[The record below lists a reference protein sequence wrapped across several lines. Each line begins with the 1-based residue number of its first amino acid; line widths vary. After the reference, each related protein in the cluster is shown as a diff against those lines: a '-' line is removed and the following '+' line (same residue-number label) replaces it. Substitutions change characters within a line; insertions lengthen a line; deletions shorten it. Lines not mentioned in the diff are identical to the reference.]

1 MDSFPSH
8 SLKKTKIVA
17 TLGPTSNTEHTI
29 TQLIKNGMNV
39 ARLNFSHNT
48 HEDHLKNINT
58 VRKVSADL
66 KKPIAVFQDLQGPK
80 IRCGVIID
88 DQRLVEKDQKITL
101 FLAKEQIDDRIP
113 VQFDMFPY
121 LAEGDRVL
129 INDGAIRLSVD
140 SVNSEKNAAVCT
152 VRVGGLIKTKKGINL
167 PDTKLPSVAFTEKD
181 HADLMFGLEHKVDYV
196 GLSFVQSAE
205 DIEKL
210 RAIINKSEH
219 KPKIIAK
226 IETREAVKNLK
237 SIIEVSDAV
246 MVARGDL
253 AVEVDQEDVPLIQRQ
268 IIKIARRFHT
278 PVIVATQMLESMINS
293 PEPTR
298 AEVNDV
304 ATAVLD
310 HVDAVMLSAET
321 ASGQFPVEAVSMMKR
336 IIRRVERHHN
346 DSLTEF
352 ALTTLE
358 ESSDQTTAIAAAA
371 SILAHQLK
379 AAMIVVATTSGK
391 TAARVASYRPPV
403 PIIAIT
409 DNELTYHQLPL
420 VWGTK
425 SFFLP
430 NVKQNVDGS
439 TAIMEKLKEQGFVSS
454 GDRIV
459 YITGATSH
467 EIGGTNIIKVETI
480 A

>member
-1 MDSFPSH
+1 MDSFPAH
-8 SLKKTKIVA
+8 TLKKTKIVA
-17 TLGPTSNTEHTI
+17 TLGPTSNTEHLI
-29 TQLIKNGMNV
+29 TQLAKNGMNV

-48 HEDHLKNINT
+48 HEDHLKNILT
-58 VRKVSADL
+58 VRKVSKDL

-80 IRCGVIID
+80 IRCGIIID
-88 DQRLVEKDQKITL
+88 DQRLVQKEQKITL
-101 FLAKEQIDDRIP
+101 FLGKEQVDDRIP

-121 LAEGDRVL
+121 LSEGDRVL

-140 SVNSEKNAAVCT
+140 SINKEKTEAVCT

-181 HADLMFGLEHKVDYV
+181 RLDLLFGIENKVDYV
-196 GLSFVQSAE
+196 GLSFVQDAE
-205 DIEKL
+205 DIINL
-210 RAIINKSEH
+210 RNIIDKSNH

-237 SIIEVSDAV
+237 AIIEVSDAV

-268 IIKIARRFHT
+268 IIKIARKYHT

-321 ASGQFPVEAVSMMKR
+321 ASGQYPVEAVSMMKR
-336 IIRRVERHHN
+336 IIRRVERHHR
-346 DSLTEF
+346 DTLTDF

-358 ESSDQTTAIAAAA
+358 ESNDQTTAIAAATA
-371 SILAHQLK
+371 ILAHQLK
-379 AAMIVVATTSGK
+379 AELIVASTTSGK
-391 TAARVASYRPPV
+391 TAVRVASYRPPT
-403 PIIAIT
+403 PIVAVT
-409 DNELTYHQLPL
+409 DDELTYNQLSL
-420 VWGTK
+420 VWGVK
-425 SFFLP
+425 SFYLP
-430 NVKQNVDGS
+430 NVKQNEVGLKN
-439 TAIMEKLKEQGFVSS
+439 IMKEVKESGYVKD

-459 YITGATSH
+459 YVTGAVPH
-467 EIGGTNIIKVETI
+467 VIGGSNIIKVETI
-480 A
+480 S